1 MSLGSRSDVDHVVW
15 MNLTLV
21 WQLRQCE
28 IIQLLCDSPGE
39 EWESTLEEVQI
50 YFDTAT
56 FDDIE
61 RDKKVKSD
69 ELSIIGGTMGLLT
82 GFSVISG
89 FEIIFYLIKL
99 ISSSVSFT
107 WADVVAKTKKMI
119 EGRDKRRN

>member
-1 MSLGSRSDVDHVVW
+1 M
-15 MNLTLV
+15 
-21 WQLRQCE
+21 
-28 IIQLLCDSPGE
+28 
-39 EWESTLEEVQI
+39 QI

-107 WADVVAKTKKMI
+107 WADIVAKTKKKLAKYCVSLMSS
-119 EGRDKRRN
+119 KCVNKNSFV

>member
-1 MSLGSRSDVDHVVW
+1 M
-15 MNLTLV
+15 
-21 WQLRQCE
+21 
-28 IIQLLCDSPGE
+28 CDSPGE
-39 EWESTLEEVQI
+39 EWESTIEEVQI

-89 FEIIFYLIKL
+89 FEINFYLIKL

-119 EGRDKRRN
+119 EGRGNTSDTI